1 MAEDNTTDKDRRLS
15 IVLTNT
21 ERANGDNK
29 NVRFYDDG
37 QDDIIAET
45 KITLGNHAAS
55 KTKNSVN
62 MFALS
67 NGDSVNE
74 ISIRGSD
81 GNTTAPIDSSKTSL
95 HGAESTFFS
104 SLDSQDAVDRFNQ
117 NSQTGL
123 FIVDSETKLEVLKGK
138 QLNTGKVTFQDLINN
153 VNTQAEAGKGNK
165 VSEIISKRMVESSRF
180 SVDNQYIRQ
189 DVNPTENNSG
199 TNGFV
204 IQSQLGN
211 HSANPEN
218 NQHLVTIDQLKNLGV
233 QVLLKAS
240 GEYYVPKDE
249 GDPKQS
255 FGAFAATLAPG
266 KARLGQR
273 VNYGDFRPNNIM
285 ASVNE
290 NYPVKAAQDLSD
302 NGNDKKSFGNPN
314 NPLVPFDGFSDA
326 SSLVASQAMMRVI
339 QGMTLALANSLD
351 TYKKTSRSISSFG
364 DITNNNNSVY
374 ESHKANLGIYSNGS
388 RLPKSTDQ
396 GSTILSGLLDTGV
409 STDNFFGLV
418 STKND
423 YSSAVREGLKLFFNA
438 QSNGN
443 ITYSSPGF
451 GNTIFRTIIRDTT
464 DIVYSI
470 PFSGKL
476 RDQKGTLEVGSNKT
490 QDTGNFTNTIENTV
504 KLITNLKNNRLFRF
518 MNIMALLGDAA
529 LNQEQIYTYLDES
542 TSKYLKDDLGNQ
554 QVDVVPSNIKMEV
567 LQKKSRLSNKVNKG
581 SGGVSWAS
589 NTVTSMY
596 LLPDS
601 IKIGA
606 NQYFNDSKRLLEM
619 NKGNYFKSPS
629 GGVTNRLSKE
639 DVEQIEGQLNTY
651 YMPFYFHDLRTNEII
666 AFHAFLSSLSDGFNT
681 DLEETTSYGRVGR
694 SYKWKNTT
702 RDLSLEFIAVA
713 TNPQDFDEMWYKI
726 NKLTTLTMP
735 QYSEGRRME
744 YSEDGNTENKQ
755 NFIQPFSQIPTNSPL
770 IRMRLGDLFTNNYS
784 DFDMARVFGL
794 GTNLYQGNPSAT
806 ESFSALATNTDN
818 VLNSVQRLYAN
829 LNTKNYSALANTS
842 FITMHEFA
850 VSKKIQRRGL
860 QETFVYKALNTPQNV
875 TNENEY
881 QVIPVGTSIQIIS
894 DASNE
899 TKIFDCIKATVD
911 GVEVFIELNGMAAS
925 LLKPDTNSINL
936 GASDSAVIT
945 PTADSSVQTFVQT
958 FLNPANNSVLK
969 AFESTAGEGMAGFI
983 KNIKFNMDTGDLWST
998 DATDNRRA
1006 PMMVRISIDFAPIFD
1021 VNPGLDSQGFMIG
1034 APYNVGSIMRKL
1046 KEKRQQFP
1054 ANQSTTGQ

>member
-1 MAEDNTTDKDRRLS
+1 MAEEDNTTNKRLT
-15 IVLTNT
+15 IALTNT
-21 ERANGDNK
+21 ERANGTDK
-29 NVRFYDDG
+29 SVRFYDDG

-45 KITLGNHAAS
+45 KVTLGNYAAS

-81 GNTTAPIDSSKTSL
+81 GNLPAPIDSSKNSL

-104 SLDSQDAVDRFNQ
+104 SLDSQDAIDKFNQ

-138 QLNTGKVTFQDLINN
+138 QLNTGKISFQDLINN
-153 VNTQAEAGKGNK
+153 VNNESEAGKGNK
-165 VSEIISKRMVESSRF
+165 VSDIISKRMVESSRF

-199 TNGFV
+199 TSGFV
-204 IQSQLGN
+204 IQTQLGN
-211 HSANPEN
+211 HAANPNN

-255 FGAFAATLAPG
+255 FNAFAATLAPG

-273 VNYGDFRPNNIM
+273 VNYGDFRPNKIM

-290 NYPVKAAQDLSD
+290 NYPVKDSQDLSG
-302 NGNDKKSFGNPN
+302 NGNDKKSFGSPN

-364 DITNNNNSVY
+364 DITNNNNSSY

-423 YSSAVREGLKLFFNA
+423 YSSAVREGLKLFFNT

-464 DIVYSI
+464 DIVYNI
-470 PFSGKL
+470 PFAGKL

-490 QDTGNFTNTIENTV
+490 QDTGNFSNTLENTV

-529 LNQEQIYTYLDES
+529 LSQEQIYTYLDES

-554 QVDVVPSNIKMEV
+554 QTDIVPSNIKMEV

-606 NQYFNDSKRLLEM
+606 NQYFNDSKRLLEL

-629 GGVTNRLSKE
+629 GGITNRLSKQ
-639 DVEQIEGQLNTY
+639 DVDNIEQQLNTY

-702 RDLSLEFIAVA
+702 RDISLEFMAVA
-713 TNPQDFDEMWYKI
+713 TNPQDFDEMWFKI

-744 YSEDGNTENKQ
+744 YSPDGTAANRQ

-794 GTNLYQGNPSAT
+794 GTNLYQGDPST
-806 ESFSALATNTDN
+806 TGSFNSLVAQTDN
-818 VLNSVQRLYAN
+818 VLTTVQKLYTK
-829 LNTKNYSALANTS
+829 LNTKNYSDLANST
-842 FITMHEFA
+842 FVTMHEFA
-850 VSKKIQRRGL
+850 ASKTYKNTYI
-860 QETFVYKALNTPQNV
+860 YKALNTPQNV
-875 TNENEY
+875 NNAHED
-881 QVIPVGTSIQIIS
+881 QIIPVGTTIKIIG

-899 TKIFDCIKATVD
+899 TKIFDCIKATV
-911 GVEVFIELNGMAAS
+911 GGIPGEVFIEMNGMAAS
-925 LLKPDTNSINL
+925 LLKPDAGSINF
-936 GASDSAVIT
+936 ASNNT
-945 PTADSSVQTFVQT
+945 PEQAPGADSTVQTFVQT
-958 FLNPANNSVLK
+958 FLNPENNNVLK

-983 KNIKFNMDTGDLWST
+983 KNIKFNMDPGDLWST
-998 DATDNRRA
+998 DATNNRRA
-1006 PMMVRISIDFAPIFD
+1006 PMMVKINIDFAPIFD

-1034 APYNVGSIMRKL
+1034 APYNIGSIMRKL

-1054 ANQSTTGQ
+1054 TTTTTP